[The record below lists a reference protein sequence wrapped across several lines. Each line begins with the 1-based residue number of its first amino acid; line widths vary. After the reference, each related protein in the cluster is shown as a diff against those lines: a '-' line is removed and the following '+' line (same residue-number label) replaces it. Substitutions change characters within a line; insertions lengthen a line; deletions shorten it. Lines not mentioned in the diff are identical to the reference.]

1 MAAAGDRAAPGG
13 VKLCFTQEYLD
24 GAKRK
29 VKRTAVK
36 LAFYLAICNLEALAL
51 STDHVGMSKWHL
63 LCLILVFRYKLFLVL
78 KRTTAP
84 EGTRIPKE
92 SDEAIP
98 SGLEIDDTD
107 IKFNIITKEALAE
120 MNVYKISGAAQG
132 NCRPCG

>member
-1 MAAAGDRAAPGG
+1 MLHPGILGRREEEGEAHGSQVG
-13 VKLCFTQEYLD
+13 VLPRHLH
-24 GAKRK
+24 
-29 VKRTAVK
+29 
-36 LAFYLAICNLEALAL
+36 LEALAL
-51 STDHVGMSKWHL
+51 STDHVGLSKWHL